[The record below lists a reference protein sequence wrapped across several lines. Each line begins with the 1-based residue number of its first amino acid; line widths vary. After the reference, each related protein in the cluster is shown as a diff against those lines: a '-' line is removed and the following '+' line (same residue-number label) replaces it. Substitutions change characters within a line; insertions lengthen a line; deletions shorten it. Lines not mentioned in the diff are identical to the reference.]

1 MDLKF
6 VNSLV
11 QKIPK
16 GFSGSDISLRSKDI
30 NRVVATSYSIPD
42 KNNIPAIYVFNYSD
56 GGIAFISADDRHEPL
71 LSVQDE
77 GSLHLGDTIPG
88 GLDLWLLATVEN
100 IEILRDNLYDNTD
113 KAHKLWWHFIDDV
126 GINSTLVPD
135 SVTIILGLPCN
146 GCVTPCAS
154 QFYTTGPFLST
165 TWGQGCSYN
174 ELCPNLKCTDVC
186 PTNQNAYTGCVATA
200 MAQIIR
206 YWAPPSPNYSVCN
219 TAGYLNVSYDYTS
232 MPTAQGNIE
241 VQRLMRDIGKNVCMD
256 YGCKGSGATS
266 SSARLSM
273 EVNYQFPYAT
283 LEDFNGYATQI
294 SSDMDNTRP
303 VLVGGC
309 MTIKLNWPFK
319 VYGDCHMWVLD
330 GQRVRTYSDCSG
342 YMQYHMNWGWNG
354 QKNGWYIFTNW
365 TVPGYNYNFQYA
377 KDIIHNIYPNS

>member
-30 NRVVATSYSIPD
+30 NRAVSTSYSIPD

-88 GLDLWLLATVEN
+88 GLDQWLLATVEN

-146 GCVTPCAS
+146 GCVTP
-154 QFYTTGPFLST
+154 
-165 TWGQGCSYN
+165 
-174 ELCPNLKCTDVC
+174 
-186 PTNQNAYTGCVATA
+186 
-200 MAQIIR
+200 
-206 YWAPPSPNYSVCN
+206 
-219 TAGYLNVSYDYTS
+219 
-232 MPTAQGNIE
+232 
-241 VQRLMRDIGKNVCMD
+241 
-256 YGCKGSGATS
+256 
-266 SSARLSM
+266 
-273 EVNYQFPYAT
+273 
-283 LEDFNGYATQI
+283 
-294 SSDMDNTRP
+294 
-303 VLVGGC
+303 
-309 MTIKLNWPFK
+309 
-319 VYGDCHMWVLD
+319 
-330 GQRVRTYSDCSG
+330 
-342 YMQYHMNWGWNG
+342 
-354 QKNGWYIFTNW
+354 
-365 TVPGYNYNFQYA
+365 
-377 KDIIHNIYPNS
+377 